1 MALNLNIVSKFN
13 EKGVKEAQASFS
25 GIGKK
30 LAGLAGLVAAAFS
43 VTAIK
48 NFAKESIAA
57 AEDVAVANNRLAA
70 IAETVGLFGQETE
83 AVTARLREFAE
94 ANEFA
99 LATDAEV
106 IKATQAKLLAFKGL
120 AASAD
125 EAGGAFDRTTK
136 AAIDMAAAGFGSAES
151 NAAKLGRALEDPVRG
166 MTALARSGVVF
177 NEQEKKNIKTLVE
190 SGKTLEAQNVLLQAL
205 EGRFGGTALAT
216 ATASEK
222 MKLAFDNIR
231 ETVGAALLPAFNSVA
246 DAVLPLVEYLLPKI
260 SAFFEE
266 KITPFLTRASD
277 AFKNFTA
284 NIRENGFSLGEIFSQ
299 LAEGVSR
306 FLEGGGLE
314 RAFETIAEMRMNFL
328 NSVMKALP
336 GIIDAFIKFVPQLID
351 FLLNDLLPM
360 LLREF
365 VFIIGQI
372 AEILIKS
379 LPKLVEALVSM
390 VPGLLRAAITLFN
403 TLIDAVIKIL
413 PPLLRTIVE
422 TIPEI
427 VKTLLRMLPDILDA
441 GIKLF
446 MALVDAIPEIIPPL
460 LKALVD
466 LIPVFTKALV
476 DYFPVLFDAAVKLFV
491 AIVQAVPRIIPQ
503 LITAVMGLI
512 PVITDTLLTAMPQ
525 LIDAGFQILK
535 GLAEGIIKNAPRILG
550 EAAKSI
556 GNTLTNGV
564 KALLGIRSP
573 SQVFYDFGLDVG
585 QGFVNGMRATF
596 KDIENTAL
604 QLAQAAADRAQA
616 ALNKAGITSIYS
628 NFGVPVN
635 VTTRTGQLFDVGKAT
650 DDINAIYDYMGAK
663 TREQMLEVEKFVLG
677 MTFQEALDTLFVGV
691 SNGTEELANSVQKV
705 LDSFEGLSRGV
716 AEAGLVPDEVNPFL
730 NRFEQTQSGGGGLP
744 QMALA
749 TGGFVQKPLNAL
761 VGEAGPEVVMPLD
774 RFENLLGIGSAK
786 PQGSTYNITINAGV
800 GSDPVSIGRYVTDA
814 IKRYE
819 SVSGKVFASA

>member
-13 EKGVKEAQASFS
+13 DKGVQEATASFS

-57 AEDVAVANNRLAA
+57 AEGVAVANNRLDA
-70 IAETVGLFGQETE
+70 IAKSVALFGDETE
-83 AVTARLREFAE
+83 AVTARLKSFAE

-120 AASAD
+120 AATAD

-136 AAIDMAAAGFGSAES
+136 AAIDLAAAGFGSAEA
-151 NAAKLGRALEDPVRG
+151 NAAKLGRALEDPIKG
-166 MTALARSGVVF
+166 MSALARSGVVF
-177 NEQEKKNIKTLVE
+177 TEQEKQKIKTLTE
-190 SGKTLEAQNVLLQAL
+190 SGKTLEAQNLLLEAL

-231 ETVGAALLPAFNSVA
+231 ETVGAALLPAFNAFA
-246 DAVLPLVEYLLPKI
+246 DALLPLIEYLLPKI
-260 SAFFEE
+260 SEFFEE
-266 KITPFLTRASD
+266 KITPFVNKASE
-277 AFKNFTA
+277 AFQKFTED
-284 NIRENGFSLGEIFSQ
+284 IRTNGFDLGRIFTQ

-314 RAFETIAEMRMNFL
+314 RAFTTIAEMRMNFL
-328 NSVMKALP
+328 NSVLKALP
-336 GIIDAFIKFVPQLID
+336 GIIDAFIKFIPQLID

-360 LLREF
+360 LLKEF
-365 VFIIGQI
+365 IYIIEQLAQI
-372 AEILIKS
+372 VLKS
-379 LPKLVEALVSM
+379 LPKLVEALLAM
-390 VPGLLRAAITLFN
+390 VPGLLTAAITLFN
-403 TLIDAVIKIL
+403 TLIEAVIEVL
-413 PPLLRTIVE
+413 PALLKTIVE
-422 TIPEI
+422 TIPQI
-427 VKTLLRMLPDILDA
+427 VKTILKMLPDILDA

-446 MALVDAIPEIIPPL
+446 TALVEAIPKIIPPL

-466 LIPVFTKALV
+466 LIPVFTKALI
-476 DYFPVLFDAAVKLFV
+476 DYFPLLFDTAVKLFT
-491 AIVQAVPRIIPQ
+491 AIVQAIPKILPQ
-503 LITAVMGLI
+503 LITAVTELV
-512 PVITDTLLTAMPQ
+512 PVIVDTLLKAMPL

-535 GLAEGIIKNAPRILG
+535 GLAEGIIKNAPKILG
-550 EAAKSI
+550 EAANSI
-556 GNTLTNGV
+556 GNTLINGV
-564 KALLGIRSP
+564 KALLGIKSP
-573 SQVFYDFGLDVG
+573 SKVFYDFGIDVG

-596 KDIENTAL
+596 QDIEDTAL
-604 QLAQAAADRAQA
+604 ELAYAAANKAQE
-616 ALNKAGITSIYS
+616 ALKKAGITEIYS
-628 NFGVPVN
+628 NFGVPTN

-650 DDINAIYDYMGAK
+650 DDLNAIYDYMGAK
-663 TREQMLEVEKFVLG
+663 TREQMLDIERFVLG
-677 MTFQEALDTLFVGV
+677 VTFQEALDTLFVGV
-691 SNGTEELANSVQKV
+691 KDGSEELASSVQKV
-705 LDSFEGLSRGV
+705 LDSFENLSRGV
-716 AEAGLVPDEVNPFL
+716 SEAGLMPDEVNPFR
-730 NRFEQTQSGGGGLP
+730 NRFEETQSGGGGIP

-749 TGGFVQKPLNAL
+749 AGGFVQKPLNAL

-774 RFENLLGIGSAK
+774 RFENLYGGGK
-786 PQGSTYNITINAGV
+786 GSTYNITINAGI

-819 SVSGKVFASA
+819 SVSGKVFASAQ